1 MVVPLGLGHAL
12 SLSYFQIIAGTYNS
26 SGSTMKPITAKT
38 LWMVSGN
45 SKKCR
50 IQTSES
56 SRVIINSVEEFSVA
70 ANKFV
75 LSIPTLFHKE
85 KDLLCQPDD
94 INQSLSIP
102 ATLQIHKFVRSS
114 TAEGGTIIDFYFL
127 SNGKEPCHTQSYS
140 ERKCGH
146 VERKYE
152 F

>member
-1 MVVPLGLGHAL
+1 M
-12 SLSYFQIIAGTYNS
+12 
-26 SGSTMKPITAKT
+26 
-38 LWMVSGN
+38 
-45 SKKCR
+45 
-50 IQTSES
+50 
-56 SRVIINSVEEFSVA
+56 A
-70 ANKFV
+70 ANIFV
-75 LSIPTLFHKE
+75 PSLPTLFHKE
-85 KDLLCQPDD
+85 KDLLCHPDD

-114 TAEGGTIIDFYFL
+114 TAEGGTIIDFYLL